1 MFRKAVKAG
10 KVFLLVVM
18 LAVVVAG
25 AVMTHTGTVYAK
37 PSEPDLPEEFKQ
49 SQFSAQTV
57 LDGIANILRWLAGL
71 GLLVTVGALIF
82 MGFKLATSAG
92 NYQKRAQVIEGL
104 PYVIGGGL
112 LVSGG
117 AWFLASL
124 LTNLVNW
131 IFKAAPIS

>member
-1 MFRKAVKAG
+1 MLPKLKRFALIATNAALLALPQVAYAAG
-10 KVFLLVVM
+10 
-18 LAVVVAG
+18 
-25 AVMTHTGTVYAK
+25 
-37 PSEPDLPEEFKQ
+37 SEPDLPQEFKQ

-92 NYQKRAQVIEGL
+92 NFQKRAQVMEGL
-104 PYVIGGGL
+104 PYVLGGGL